1 MTEKKK
7 DLPAF
12 PFYIGDWK
20 KDPAIQVLT
29 REYQMIWLDMLF
41 LMWESSERGYLTI
54 NNRPMTDEM
63 LQGALKLSPE
73 KLQFCL
79 TYFGEQ
85 LGLYS
90 RREDGAIYSRKI
102 VKILALSK
110 TRKNAGS
117 MGGNPLLV
125 NQNKKFGYG
134 VGYPNAENE
143 IENEIEN
150 ESDLR
155 DEVFEKFWNLYDKKV
170 GDRKKIIKKFNK
182 LKEED
187 IDKIFE
193 TLPAYISSTP
203 DKAYRKNPETYLN
216 NHSWDDE
223 IINLNNYGKQNK
235 IAGNTKQQ
243 RIGDA
248 TDSIEELIRNV
259 TK

>member
-143 IENEIEN
+143 IENESEDIVVEKGVEKN
-150 ESDLR
+150 PLKNIPPTLEQIKELCETRNYPSSETESL
-155 DEVFEKFWNLYDKKV
+155 KFYNYYESNGWKV
-170 GDRKKIIKKFNK
+170 GRNKMKNWGSALSNWYTNFKNFN
-182 LKEED
+182 
-187 IDKIFE
+187 
-193 TLPAYISSTP
+193 
-203 DKAYRKNPETYLN
+203 NN
-216 NHSWDDE
+216 NHVK
-223 IINLNNYGKQNK
+223 NQGT
-235 IAGNTKQQ
+235 GNTKQQ